1 VANGRNCVF
10 VAESDRRKKFA
21 LRRVENQL
29 DTAQQVLDNIIA
41 AFNTGDRPHLDNL
54 LLAAREWRAGRARQ
68 DSVTFVGN
76 AEQVWVL
83 TRFIILL
90 CANLSL

>member
-1 VANGRNCVF
+1 VANGRDCVF
-10 VAESDRRKKFA
+10 VAESDRRRKFA

-54 LLAAREWRAGRARQ
+54 LLAAREWRAGRVSQ
-68 DSVTFVGN
+68 DSVAFAGN
-76 AEQVWVL
+76 AEQVW
-83 TRFIILL
+83 
-90 CANLSL
+90 